1 MRKTLSEGSVFF
13 CTKLCAVMT
22 AMSIVLSGCAQ
33 STGTDVNDNSSSTSE
48 NQITEEANN
57 KIAEDIEAEA
67 DDIIDSEDVEE
78 SSLTP
83 TQRNSVNMLN
93 YMSALTQE
101 INASSGNQMFLEEAY
116 SSLVNDIYPNAV
128 DTETQ
133 AEITSLM
140 DTIENYRMITVK
152 RKRLE
157 YIYEQNRAQ
166 ALRQK
171 IPNPVG
177 VLSAVQSG
185 SILKSAAS
193 VLYMAVDSV
202 SSYKAATSQADL
214 QYIQDGWELE
224 DQELTELHNSTK
236 NALSYMFDMVRDYNF
251 DGDYALSE
259 EAIKDFVKWKSKPDS
274 QLISKIEWFKSH
286 KDTYQNFG
294 RYWLELVKDYYNSED
309 YENCIESIRQYESV
323 STRIFRKDTDKAN
336 VLPMVI
342 IAAKE
347 TLSEAEYIE
356 LANSYCS
363 EIYDNTKDDDWSL
376 RYFVAQIYM
385 DLNILTKDELY
396 LEKAYEIAL
405 GNVNVLVDEQ
415 RTLNKT
421 YMEEIQKIEADKDST
436 KREKEEIKKYNKL
449 LKEQRKVELPPV
461 SEALYLNIELLFAL
475 ANEMQVSDEEQKRI
489 NAILHENGNEIFL
502 TKALDNRF
510 WFGKKSEDINLDEVE
525 ISFDGEN
532 LSIPAA
538 YIAEGYAIQ
547 MTISGGKKDTQIE
560 DWSVKKVKRPKKEKE
575 CSEFVV
581 SFESKKA
588 KDYKYHVGDKIT
600 IKVDPVADTPD
611 GNITLNY
618 KVKSS
623 KKFGV
628 FDGIKFER
636 QK

>member
-1 MRKTLSEGSVFF
+1 MCKKNYA
-13 CTKLCAVMT
+13 TKLCAVMT

-363 EIYDNTKDDDWSL
+363 EIYDNTKDGDWSL

>member
-1 MRKTLSEGSVFF
+1 MCKKNYA
-13 CTKLCAVMT
+13 TKLCAVMT

-396 LEKAYEIAL
+396 LQKAYEIAL

>member
-1 MRKTLSEGSVFF
+1 MCKKNYA
-13 CTKLCAVMT
+13 TKLCAVMT

-600 IKVDPVADTPD
+600 IKVDPVADPPD

>member
-1 MRKTLSEGSVFF
+1 MCKKNYA
-13 CTKLCAVMT
+13 TKLCAVMT

>member
-1 MRKTLSEGSVFF
+1 MCKKNYA
-13 CTKLCAVMT
+13 TKLCAAMT

-33 STGTDVNDNSSSTSE
+33 STGKEVNDNSSSTSE
-48 NQITEEANN
+48 NQITEEAND
-57 KIAEDIEAEA
+57 KIAEDIEEES
-67 DDIIDSEDVEE
+67 DDIIDSEDIEE
-78 SSLTP
+78 YSLTP

-101 INASSGNQMFLEEAY
+101 INASSGNQMVLEEAY

-166 ALRQK
+166 ALHQA

-185 SILKSAAS
+185 NILKSAVS

-202 SSYKAATSQADL
+202 SSYKAATSQADF

-236 NALSYMFDMVRDYNF
+236 NALSYMFDMVRDYDF

-274 QLISKIEWFKSH
+274 QLISKIEWFQSH
-286 KDTYQNFG
+286 KDTYQDFG
-294 RYWLELVKDYYNSED
+294 PYWLELVKDYYNSED

-342 IAAKE
+342 VAAKE
-347 TLSEAEYIE
+347 TLSESEYIE

-385 DLNILTKDELY
+385 DLNALTKDELY
-396 LEKAYEIAL
+396 LKEAYEIAL

-421 YMEEIQKIEADKDST
+421 YMEEIQKVEADKDST

-461 SEALYLNIELLFAL
+461 SEALYLNTELLFAL
-475 ANEMQVSDEEQKRI
+475 ANEMQVSDEEQERI

-510 WFGKKSEDINLDEVE
+510 WLSKKIEDINSNKIE

-547 MTISGGKKDTQIE
+547 MTISSGKKEAQID
-560 DWSVKKVKRPKKEKE
+560 DWSVKKVKRPKKAKE
-575 CSEFVV
+575 CSEFIV

-600 IKVDPVADTPD
+600 IKVDSVEDTPD

-618 KVKSS
+618 KGKSS
-623 KKFGV
+623 KKFGI

>member
-1 MRKTLSEGSVFF
+1 M
-13 CTKLCAVMT
+13 
-22 AMSIVLSGCAQ
+22 
-33 STGTDVNDNSSSTSE
+33 
-48 NQITEEANN
+48 
-57 KIAEDIEAEA
+57 
-67 DDIIDSEDVEE
+67 
-78 SSLTP
+78 
-83 TQRNSVNMLN
+83 
-93 YMSALTQE
+93 
-101 INASSGNQMFLEEAY
+101 
-116 SSLVNDIYPNAV
+116 
-128 DTETQ
+128 
-133 AEITSLM
+133 
-140 DTIENYRMITVK
+140 
-152 RKRLE
+152 
-157 YIYEQNRAQ
+157 
-166 ALRQK
+166 
-171 IPNPVG
+171 
-177 VLSAVQSG
+177 
-185 SILKSAAS
+185 
-193 VLYMAVDSV
+193 
-202 SSYKAATSQADL
+202 
-214 QYIQDGWELE
+214 
-224 DQELTELHNSTK
+224 
-236 NALSYMFDMVRDYNF
+236 
-251 DGDYALSE
+251 
-259 EAIKDFVKWKSKPDS
+259 
-274 QLISKIEWFKSH
+274 
-286 KDTYQNFG
+286 
-294 RYWLELVKDYYNSED
+294 
-309 YENCIESIRQYESV
+309 
-323 STRIFRKDTDKAN
+323 
-336 VLPMVI
+336 
-342 IAAKE
+342 
-347 TLSEAEYIE
+347 
-356 LANSYCS
+356 
-363 EIYDNTKDDDWSL
+363 
-376 RYFVAQIYM
+376 
-385 DLNILTKDELY
+385 
-396 LEKAYEIAL
+396 
-405 GNVNVLVDEQ
+405 
-415 RTLNKT
+415 
-421 YMEEIQKIEADKDST
+421 
-436 KREKEEIKKYNKL
+436 

>member
-1 MRKTLSEGSVFF
+1 MCKKNYA
-13 CTKLCAVMT
+13 TKLCAVMT

-116 SSLVNDIYPNAV
+116 SSLVNDIYPNVV

>member
-1 MRKTLSEGSVFF
+1 MCKKNYA
-13 CTKLCAVMT
+13 TKLCAVMT

-560 DWSVKKVKRPKKEKE
+560 DRSVKKVKRPKKEKE

>member
-1 MRKTLSEGSVFF
+1 MCKKNYA
-13 CTKLCAVMT
+13 TKLCAVMT

-547 MTISGGKKDTQIE
+547 MTISGGKKDN
-560 DWSVKKVKRPKKEKE
+560 KR
-575 CSEFVV
+575 
-581 SFESKKA
+581 
-588 KDYKYHVGDKIT
+588 
-600 IKVDPVADTPD
+600 
-611 GNITLNY
+611 
-618 KVKSS
+618 
-623 KKFGV
+623 
-628 FDGIKFER
+628 
-636 QK
+636 

>member
-1 MRKTLSEGSVFF
+1 MCKKNYA
-13 CTKLCAVMT
+13 TKLCAVMT

-48 NQITEEANN
+48 NQITEEENN

>member
-1 MRKTLSEGSVFF
+1 MCKKNYA
-13 CTKLCAVMT
+13 TKLCAVMT

-461 SEALYLNIELLFAL
+461 REALYLNKELLFAL
-475 ANEMQVSDEEQKRI
+475 AN
-489 NAILHENGNEIFL
+489 
-502 TKALDNRF
+502 
-510 WFGKKSEDINLDEVE
+510 
-525 ISFDGEN
+525 
-532 LSIPAA
+532 
-538 YIAEGYAIQ
+538 
-547 MTISGGKKDTQIE
+547 
-560 DWSVKKVKRPKKEKE
+560 
-575 CSEFVV
+575 
-581 SFESKKA
+581 
-588 KDYKYHVGDKIT
+588 
-600 IKVDPVADTPD
+600 
-611 GNITLNY
+611 
-618 KVKSS
+618 
-623 KKFGV
+623 
-628 FDGIKFER
+628 
-636 QK
+636 

>member
-1 MRKTLSEGSVFF
+1 MCKKNYA
-13 CTKLCAVMT
+13 TKLCAVMT

-83 TQRNSVNMLN
+83 TQRNSVNMSN

>member
-1 MRKTLSEGSVFF
+1 MCKKNYA
-13 CTKLCAVMT
+13 TKLCAVMT

-214 QYIQDGWELE
+214 QYIQDEWELE

>member
-1 MRKTLSEGSVFF
+1 MCKKNYA
-13 CTKLCAVMT
+13 TKLCAVMT

-547 MTISGGKKDTQIE
+547 MTISSGKKDTQIE

>member
-1 MRKTLSEGSVFF
+1 MCKKNYA
-13 CTKLCAVMT
+13 TKLCAVMT

-600 IKVDPVADTPD
+600 IKVDSVADTPD

>member
-1 MRKTLSEGSVFF
+1 MCKKNYA
-13 CTKLCAVMT
+13 TKLCAVMT

-251 DGDYALSE
+251 DGDYALLE

>member
-1 MRKTLSEGSVFF
+1 MCKKNYA
-13 CTKLCAVMT
+13 TKLCAVMT

-101 INASSGNQMFLEEAY
+101 INASRGNQMFLEEAY

-385 DLNILTKDELY
+385 DLNALTKDELY
-396 LEKAYEIAL
+396 LKEAYEIAL

-461 SEALYLNIELLFAL
+461 SEALYLNTELLFAL

>member
-1 MRKTLSEGSVFF
+1 MCKKNYA
-13 CTKLCAVMT
+13 TKLCAVMT

-623 KKFGV
+623 KKFGG

>member
-1 MRKTLSEGSVFF
+1 
-13 CTKLCAVMT
+13 
-22 AMSIVLSGCAQ
+22 
-33 STGTDVNDNSSSTSE
+33 
-48 NQITEEANN
+48 
-57 KIAEDIEAEA
+57 
-67 DDIIDSEDVEE
+67 
-78 SSLTP
+78 
-83 TQRNSVNMLN
+83 
-93 YMSALTQE
+93 
-101 INASSGNQMFLEEAY
+101 
-116 SSLVNDIYPNAV
+116 
-128 DTETQ
+128 
-133 AEITSLM
+133 M

>member
-1 MRKTLSEGSVFF
+1 MCKKNYA
-13 CTKLCAVMT
+13 TKLCAVMT

-177 VLSAVQSG
+177 VLSAVQAG

>member
-1 MRKTLSEGSVFF
+1 MCKKNYA
-13 CTKLCAVMT
+13 TKLCAVMT

-274 QLISKIEWFKSH
+274 QLISKIEWFKSP

-294 RYWLELVKDYYNSED
+294 RYWLELVKD
-309 YENCIESIRQYESV
+309 
-323 STRIFRKDTDKAN
+323 
-336 VLPMVI
+336 
-342 IAAKE
+342 
-347 TLSEAEYIE
+347 
-356 LANSYCS
+356 
-363 EIYDNTKDDDWSL
+363 
-376 RYFVAQIYM
+376 
-385 DLNILTKDELY
+385 
-396 LEKAYEIAL
+396 
-405 GNVNVLVDEQ
+405 
-415 RTLNKT
+415 
-421 YMEEIQKIEADKDST
+421 
-436 KREKEEIKKYNKL
+436 
-449 LKEQRKVELPPV
+449 
-461 SEALYLNIELLFAL
+461 
-475 ANEMQVSDEEQKRI
+475 
-489 NAILHENGNEIFL
+489 
-502 TKALDNRF
+502 
-510 WFGKKSEDINLDEVE
+510 
-525 ISFDGEN
+525 
-532 LSIPAA
+532 
-538 YIAEGYAIQ
+538 
-547 MTISGGKKDTQIE
+547 
-560 DWSVKKVKRPKKEKE
+560 
-575 CSEFVV
+575 
-581 SFESKKA
+581 
-588 KDYKYHVGDKIT
+588 
-600 IKVDPVADTPD
+600 
-611 GNITLNY
+611 
-618 KVKSS
+618 
-623 KKFGV
+623 
-628 FDGIKFER
+628 
-636 QK
+636 

>member
-1 MRKTLSEGSVFF
+1 MCKKNYA
-13 CTKLCAVMT
+13 TKLCAVMT

-449 LKEQRKVELPPV
+449 LKEQRKEELPPV